1 MFTKFI
7 FTPAVLAAI
16 LGAILSLFFSY
27 FPKVRDWFAALVGDQ
42 KRLIMLVGL
51 TVIALALYGL
61 NCAAWIAAEGL
72 TCDQAG
78 AVVLVN
84 AWVAAIVANQTAY
97 LLAPGQK

>member
-1 MFTKFI
+1 MFIKFI
-7 FTPAVLAAI
+7 FTPAVLASI
-16 LGAILSLFFSY
+16 FGVILSLFFSY
-27 FPKVRDWFAALVGDQ
+27 FPKVRDWFALLAGDR
-42 KRLIMLVGL
+42 KRLIMLAGL
-51 TVIALALYGL
+51 TVIALAIYGL
-61 NCAAWIAAEGL
+61 NCIAWIAAEGL